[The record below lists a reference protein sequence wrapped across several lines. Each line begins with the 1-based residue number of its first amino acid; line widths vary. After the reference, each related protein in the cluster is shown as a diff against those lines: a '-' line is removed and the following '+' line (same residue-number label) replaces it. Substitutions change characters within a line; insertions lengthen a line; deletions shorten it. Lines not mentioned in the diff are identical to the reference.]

1 MTKRLPANGIG
12 RILLPLF
19 SVLTLAT
26 VVLGQRTE
34 TVPADSR
41 RPAEGRP
48 PVDPSGPPGGPGPGR
63 FGGPPGGVREDIKLV
78 PQFDKDANKRL
89 DVAERNAAREF
100 LTKERAEG
108 RSQTRGPRRPPRN
121 ENNDPP
127 KPGPRVGLTDAKAFP
142 DAPLY
147 ASNVLRTFFLEFEN
161 TDWEKELS
169 EFHGTDVEVPA
180 KLIVDGKTYP
190 GVGVHFRGASSYMM
204 VGEGRKRSFNLSID
218 YEHDDQRL
226 LGYRTVNLLN
236 AHRDPTFLRTV
247 LYYHIARHYLPA
259 PKANYVKLVVNGE
272 SWGVYVNAQQFNKD
286 FVKEWFSDARG
297 ARWKVPGSPRGN
309 AGLAYLGDDPA
320 EYKRKYEI
328 KTKDEPK
335 PWADLIQ
342 LCRTLEKTPS
352 DKLEETLTPLL
363 DIDQTLWFLAIEN
376 VFINSDGYWIRAS
389 DYEIHQD
396 SKGRFHVIPY
406 DANETFNY
414 PERGGRMGG
423 GQEVRGVELDP
434 LAGSTDASKPLLHR
448 LLAVPALRVRYL
460 ARVRTLAEQWL
471 DWKKLGPLAT
481 QYQALISDEVKAD
494 TRKLSSFEAFQKGV
508 SEDVEQEGFRGP
520 ERALSLKNFAEQ
532 RRSFLLNHPEITK
545 VAK

>member
-1 MTKRLPANGIG
+1 MERIVANGIG
-12 RILLPLF
+12 RIVLPLF
-19 SVLTLAT
+19 SVLALTS
-26 VVLGQRTE
+26 VVFGQRTE
-34 TVPADSR
+34 TVPADAR
-41 RPAEGRP
+41 PPAETRP
-48 PVDPSGPPGGPGPGR
+48 PGPPGGRGPDR

-78 PQFDKDANKRL
+78 HQFDKDGSKRL
-89 DVAERNAAREF
+89 DVAERKAAREF
-100 LTKERAEG
+100 LAKERAEG

-121 ENNDPP
+121 ENDGAPNA
-127 KPGPRVGLTDAKAFP
+127 GPRVALSDAKTFP
-142 DAPLY
+142 DASLY

-169 EFHGTDVEVPA
+169 DFHGTDVEVPA

-204 VGEGRKRSFNLSID
+204 VGEGRKRSINLSID
-218 YEHDDQRL
+218 YEHEDQRL

-259 PKANYVKLVVNGE
+259 PKANYIRLVVNGE
-272 SWGVYVNAQQFNKD
+272 CWGVYVNAQQFNKD
-286 FVKEWFSDARG
+286 FIKEWFSDTKG

-309 AGLAYLGDDPA
+309 AGLAYLGDEPA

-335 PWADLIQ
+335 AWAALIQ
-342 LCRTLEKTPS
+342 LCRTLEKTPA
-352 DKLEETLTPLL
+352 DKLEETLAPLL
-363 DIDQTLWFLAIEN
+363 DVDQTLWFLAIEN

-389 DYEIHQD
+389 DYEIYQD

-406 DANETFNY
+406 DANETFNL

-434 LAGSTDASKPLLHR
+434 FAGSTDAGKPLLHR
-448 LLAVPALRVRYL
+448 LLAVPALRARYL

-481 QYQALISDEVKAD
+481 QYQALIADAVKAD

-532 RRSFLLNHPEITK
+532 RRAFLLNHPEITK